1 MGRLAGSNELCIG
14 VRGAVV
20 LGVHDSLLRSG
31 SQFQIVDNTIVRER
45 FAIFAYTKSQIS
57 FEDRHAAFHSL
68 GTLRNTSDTAVHHD
82 TYRYVFL

>member
-1 MGRLAGSNELCIG
+1 MGRLAGSKELCIG

-20 LGVHDSLLRSG
+20 LGVHGSLLRSG

-45 FAIFAYTKSQIS
+45 SAIFAYTKSQIS

-68 GTLRNTSDTAVHHD
+68 GTLRSTWDTAVHHD